1 MDIFAHTIVSV
12 STLTQT
18 LKKTIESAFLPLWV
32 RGEISN
38 LRLQSSGHAYFT
50 LKDKQSQI
58 IIVLFKGS
66 FPSNLKLRDGLEC
79 IVYGEVTV
87 YEPRGTYQIIARLV
101 VPEKEGL
108 LQLEFQ
114 KLKQKLEDE
123 GYFRAEHKKAIP
135 TLVRSL
141 GVITSPTGAALQDFI
156 SVLKNKGWKGKV
168 LVFPAKVQGKDAPAT
183 LIQAIAKAQRV
194 PGLEALV
201 LTRGGGS
208 VEDLWCFNDEALVK
222 AMHACTLPIVSAIGH
237 EVDFTL
243 VDFVADLRLPT
254 PTAAAEFFAD
264 HYQSRAITLMHLQR
278 RLAHCKRQGQRQ
290 YRSCLEQGKALWRR
304 YSLKKQVS
312 SYHLYMDERA
322 RRLDSAKRE
331 GLEKWKSCLEQVHV
345 QLGYYH
351 PRGRMLAYQDQLR
364 HLTARL
370 EATSPQKLLQ
380 RGYALL
386 KNKQGQTLDSI
397 QGLHPNDCLLI
408 HLKDGIAETKVI
420 TISKVGGF
428 LPSLPSG

>member
-1 MDIFAHTIVSV
+1 MNTFVHTIVSV

-18 LKKTIESAFLPLWV
+18 LKKTIENTFLPLWV

-38 LRLQSSGHAYFT
+38 LKVQSSGHAYFT
-50 LKDKQSQI
+50 LKDKHSQI
-58 IIVLFKGS
+58 SIVLFKGS

-79 IVYGEVTV
+79 IIYGEVTV

-114 KLKQKLEDE
+114 KLKQRLEDE
-123 GYFRAEHKKAIP
+123 GYFQAEHKKAIP
-135 TLVRSL
+135 TLVRNL

-156 SVLKNKGWKGKV
+156 SVLKNKGWKGK
-168 LVFPAKVQGKDAPAT
+168 LIVFPAKVQSKDAPTT
-183 LIQAIAKAQRV
+183 LIQAIAKAQRI

-222 AMHACTLPIVSAIGH
+222 AMYACAIPIVSAIGH

-243 VDFVADLRLPT
+243 ADFVADLRLPT

-264 HYQSRAITLMHLQR
+264 HYQSKATLLAYTQQR
-278 RLAHCKRQGQRQ
+278 FIRCKRQGLNPFISRLARV
-290 YRSCLEQGKALWRR
+290 RSQLSL
-304 YSLKKQVS
+304 YTLKKQL
-312 SYHLYMDERA
+312 SYYLLYLNERA
-322 RRLDSAKRE
+322 RRLYSTKKE
-331 GLEKWKSCLEQVHV
+331 ILGKIQSQLEHFDIRISH
-345 QLGYYH
+345 YH
-351 PRGRMLAYQDQLR
+351 PRGLIAVYQEKLHQVA
-364 HLTARL
+364 ARL

-386 KNKQGQTLDSI
+386 KNAKGQALSSI
-397 QGLHPNDCLLI
+397 HSIGHKDRLWI
-408 HLKDGIAETKVI
+408 SLKDGTMEVKVLA
-420 TISKVGGF
+420 ISEEMG
-428 LPSLPSG
+428 SH

>member
-1 MDIFAHTIVSV
+1 MNTFAHTIVSV

-18 LKKTIESAFLPLWV
+18 LKKVIESALLPVWV

-50 LKDKQSQI
+50 LKDKHSQI
-58 IIVLFKGS
+58 SIVLFKGS

-79 IVYGEVTV
+79 IIYGEVTV
-87 YEPRGTYQIIARLV
+87 YEPRGTYQIIAHLV

-123 GYFRAEHKKAIP
+123 GYFNAEHKKEVP
-135 TLVRSL
+135 PLVRRL

-156 SVLKNKGWKGKV
+156 SVLKAKSWKGKV
-168 LVFPAKVQGKDAPAT
+168 FVFSAKVQGKDAPTT
-183 LIQAIAKAQRV
+183 LIQALTKAQQV

-243 VDFVADLRLPT
+243 ADFVADLRLPT

-264 HYQSRAITLMHLQR
+264 HYQSKVTLLTYFKE
-278 RLAHCKRQGQRQ
+278 RLIRCKRQG
-290 YRSCLEQGKALWRR
+290 L
-304 YSLKKQVS
+304 SLFNARLARVQAQLSVHSIRKHLS
-312 SYHLYMDERA
+312 YYHLYLDERL
-322 RRLDSAKRE
+322 RRLESAKKESLSKVQSR
-331 GLEKWKSCLEQVHV
+331 LERFRV
-345 QLGYYH
+345 QLAHYH
-351 PRGRMLAYQDQLR
+351 PRGSMASYQEK
-364 HLTARL
+364 LTHFSKRL
-370 EATSPQKLLQ
+370 EATNPEKLLQ

-386 KNKQGQTLDSI
+386 KTTQGQAVGSI
-397 QGLHPNDCLLI
+397 HSVYPKDRLLI
-408 HLKDGIAETKVI
+408 CLKDGSLAVEVLNIAEGK
-420 TISKVGGF
+420 GF
-428 LPSLPSG
+428 P